1 VNVTLCDGVILVGE
15 AEHAMFTGMSTVYVI
30 DALLA
35 MLFESAAWVAVIV
48 CASEISDVGG
58 CDADGAG
65 CVPADKPGAAGVA
78 VTMPLAFGVP
88 DPSAVDVVVSVIV
101 VVPVVTAAPPA
112 VTVVFAVN
120 VTDVP
125 YPSGDAGFAVSV
137 VVVATAAADAI
148 DVCAKHAR
156 VSANRTLKRTVGL
169 IHTEIDGTK
178 APFNE
183 RTREKL
189 VAHEPVEGI
198 NPTNWFTDYRRLLEV
213 LGSFV
218 SAL

>member
-1 VNVTLCDGVILVGE
+1 VNVTLCDGVMVAGE

-35 MLFESAAWVAVIV
+35 RLFESAAWDAVIV
-48 CASEISDVGG
+48 CVSKISDVGG

-88 DPSAVDVVVSVIV
+88 DPSDVDVVVSVIV

-156 VSANRTLKRTVGL
+156 VSANRTLHRASKNRASDCVETKTPFRSTP
-169 IHTEIDGTK
+169 HTK
-178 APFNE
+178 
-183 RTREKL
+183 
-189 VAHEPVEGI
+189 EP
-198 NPTNWFTDYRRLLEV
+198 PHKPCRRYRAASA
-213 LGSFV
+213 GSV
-218 SAL
+218 R